1 MEIAWAL
8 PCHFADLPALS
19 GNIASVTDSRSR
31 TRPPSAPS
39 RQWRRP
45 VPEEHINQHPI
56 PVAAGLAAL
65 AGAALSLVI
74 VFLLIMGVWLFAT
87 HGNESTSQVMRAAAA
102 AWLGTQLVPV
112 TIGTTTIGLLPWGF
126 LVIPTYVL
134 SKCMHWALKS
144 AQPTK
149 PRAYWQTAFI
159 FSGLYAV
166 VCAAVSLLAS
176 TDTLSTRAVDAA
188 SHGLVIGLL
197 VSIGSVISYAPSRT
211 ILWDRLSH
219 SVVTGLRIGLCA
231 FALLAFVSA
240 TLTTAST
247 IIHWS
252 EIKSVVNVMA
262 PGSVDSF
269 FLMLSTIGYLPTAS
283 MWSLSY
289 LVGPGIHLGGKA
301 VVSLTVSHPGALPAF
316 PLFSLLPNSAPSWG
330 HYLVI
335 LPAALGVFIYFALPT
350 GHWQPEGD
358 DARGYFSNIVRFAEL
373 KALAAAIG
381 MLGAT
386 SWLFMT
392 ISSGALGAQLLK
404 FVGPRA
410 LDVAFT
416 LMETCGA
423 TALFLLFVPRIILTL
438 VRMWTTRERH
448 TVVTDE
454 SDEN

>member
-1 MEIAWAL
+1 M
-8 PCHFADLPALS
+8 
-19 GNIASVTDSRSR
+19 
-31 TRPPSAPS
+31 
-39 RQWRRP
+39 
-45 VPEEHINQHPI
+45 PEEHINEHPI

-65 AGAALSLVI
+65 AGAALSFVI
-74 VFLLIMGVWLFAT
+74 VFLLIMGVWLFAA
-87 HGNESTSQVMRAAAA
+87 HGSESTSQVMHAAAA

-112 TIGTTTIGLLPWGF
+112 TIGATTVGLLPWGF
-126 LVIPTYVL
+126 LVVPSYVL

-149 PRAYWQTAFI
+149 AREYWQTAFI
-159 FSGLYAV
+159 FSGIYAV
-166 VCAAVSLLAS
+166 VCAVVSLVAS
-176 TDTLSTRAVDAA
+176 TDTLSTSVIDAA

-211 ILWDRLSH
+211 ILWDRFSH

-231 FALLAFVSA
+231 FAVLAFVSA
-240 TLTTAST
+240 ALTTASI

-262 PGSVDSF
+262 PGSFDSF
-269 FLMLSTIGYLPTAS
+269 FLMLATIGYLPTAS

-301 VVSLTVSHPGALPAF
+301 VVSLTVAHPGALPAF
-316 PLFSLLPNSAPSWG
+316 PLFSLLPSSAPSWG
-330 HYLVI
+330 HYLVV
-335 LPAALGVFIYFALPT
+335 LPATLGVFIYFALPT
-350 GHWQPEGD
+350 GHWQPQGD
-358 DARGYFSNIVRFAEL
+358 DARGYFSNIVQLAEL

-381 MLGAT
+381 MLGTA

-392 ISSGALGAQLLK
+392 ISSGALGSQLLK

-416 LMETCGA
+416 LMEICGE
-423 TALFLLFVPRIILTL
+423 TALFLLFIPRIILTL
-438 VRMWTTRERH
+438 VHMWSMRERH
-448 TVVTDE
+448 TVVADE

>member
-1 MEIAWAL
+1 M
-8 PCHFADLPALS
+8 
-19 GNIASVTDSRSR
+19 TDSRSR
-31 TRPPSAPS
+31 TRPASGTT

-45 VPEEHINQHPI
+45 VPEEHINHHPI
-56 PVAAGLAAL
+56 PVAAGLAAV

-74 VFLLIMGVWLFAT
+74 VFLLILGVWLFAA
-87 HGNESTSQVMRAAAA
+87 HGSESTTQVMQAAAA

-112 TIGTTTIGLLPWGF
+112 TIGATTIGLLPWGF

-149 PRAYWQTAFI
+149 AREYWQTAFI

-166 VCAAVSLLAS
+166 VCAVVSLLAS
-176 TDTLSTRAVDAA
+176 TDTLSTRFIDAA
-188 SHGLVIGLL
+188 SHGLVLGLL

-219 SVVTGLRIGLCA
+219 SVVTGMRIGLCA
-231 FALLAFVSA
+231 FAGLAFVSA
-240 TLTTAST
+240 ALTTAS
-247 IIHWS
+247 IVIHWS

-262 PGSVDSF
+262 PGSVDAL
-269 FLMLSTIGYLPTAS
+269 FLTIAAIGYLPTVS

-289 LVGPGIHLGGKA
+289 LVGPGIHLGGKSI
-301 VVSLTVSHPGALPAF
+301 VSLTVAHPGALPAF

-330 HYLVI
+330 HYLI
-335 LPAALGVFIYFALPT
+335 ALPIALGVFIYFALPT
-350 GHWQPEGD
+350 GHWQPQGD
-358 DARGYFSNIVRFAEL
+358 DARGYFSNIVHVAEL

-381 MLGAT
+381 MLGAV

-392 ISSGALGAQLLK
+392 ISSGALGSQLLK

-410 LDVAFT
+410 LDVAVT
-416 LMETCGA
+416 LMEICGA
-423 TALFLLFVPRIILTL
+423 TALFLLFVPRIIMTL

-454 SDEN
+454 SEEN

>member
-1 MEIAWAL
+1 
-8 PCHFADLPALS
+8 
-19 GNIASVTDSRSR
+19 
-31 TRPPSAPS
+31 
-39 RQWRRP
+39 
-45 VPEEHINQHPI
+45 
-56 PVAAGLAAL
+56 
-65 AGAALSLVI
+65 
-74 VFLLIMGVWLFAT
+74 
-87 HGNESTSQVMRAAAA
+87 
-102 AWLGTQLVPV
+102 
-112 TIGTTTIGLLPWGF
+112 
-126 LVIPTYVL
+126 
-134 SKCMHWALKS
+134 
-144 AQPTK
+144 
-149 PRAYWQTAFI
+149 
-159 FSGLYAV
+159 
-166 VCAAVSLLAS
+166 
-176 TDTLSTRAVDAA
+176 
-188 SHGLVIGLL
+188 
-197 VSIGSVISYAPSRT
+197 
-211 ILWDRLSH
+211 
-219 SVVTGLRIGLCA
+219 VVTGLRIGLCA

-240 TLTTAST
+240 MLTTASI

-301 VVSLTVSHPGALPAF
+301 VVSLTVAHPGALPAF
-316 PLFSLLPNSAPSWG
+316 PLFSLLPSSAPSWG
-330 HYLVI
+330 HLMVA
-335 LPAALGVFIYFALPT
+335 LPIALGVFIYFALPT

-448 TVVTDE
+448 TVVADE
-454 SDEN
+454 SEEN